1 MYRHFFKRF
10 LDIVLSF
17 MGLIILLPVLL
28 IIAILVR
35 VKLGKP
41 VLFKQNRPGL
51 NEKIF
56 TLYKFRTMIDARDEE
71 GKLLPDS
78 QRLTKFGK
86 LLRSTSLD
94 ELPELFNILKG
105 DMSFIGPRP
114 LSVAYLPYYNEE
126 EKHRHDVRPGLT
138 GLAQINGRN
147 NLSWEKRFQYDVEYV
162 KNIGIIE
169 DIKIF
174 MKTFIKVF
182 KREGITTR
190 GTGKVEDF
198 DEYRRRISGSKEMQ
212 KANGR

>member
-114 LSVAYLPYYNEE
+114 LLIDYLPYYTEK

-147 NLSWEKRFQYDVEYV
+147 ALNWNDRFNMDLQYVEGLSFIKDVSIILKTV
-162 KNIGIIE
+162 KKVLKKE
-169 DIKIF
+169 DILVGNENI
-174 MKTFIKVF
+174 MQNLNVERENLNVCEKV
-182 KREGITTR
+182 K
-190 GTGKVEDF
+190 
-198 DEYRRRISGSKEMQ
+198 Q
-212 KANGR
+212 